1 MQFFGR
7 EKQIAWLRNIR
18 SRAAE
23 NAKFTV
29 ITGRR
34 RVGKTELVRHAYAD
48 APFLYFF
55 VARRTERELCEGF
68 RNEIMEKLGID
79 LPGEQHSFSGLF
91 SFLLKLSKDR
101 PITLF
106 IDEFQ
111 DFLRCNPGIYSDM
124 QREWDVHHGTAR
136 INLIVCGSVN
146 SLMNRIFRDK
156 KEPLYGRQTG
166 QLRLD
171 PFAPG
176 EIAAALDARAPAAAP
191 DDLLALWAFTGG
203 VAKYLAL
210 LLDAGAFSR
219 DAMIDEML
227 SEGSVFIDEGIASL
241 VEEFGRDYGVYFS
254 ILGAI
259 AAGRNG
265 RAGIETAIGAGDV
278 GGYLSRLEKDYG
290 IIERNQPLFA
300 KPLSKNTR
308 YRIGDEFF
316 RFWFRFV
323 GKYSAAVELGSYPV
337 LRDIVRRDWNVF
349 SGVSLERWFRASF
362 AETGRFT
369 RIGGWWDRKGENEID
384 LVAEDE
390 LNHEA
395 VFCEIKRHAENIS
408 IGTLRNKTDAFLRV
422 TGEYS
427 GWRIR
432 HAGLSLS
439 EMRDPLKLHSRG
451 R

>member
-1 MQFFGR
+1 MKFFGR

-23 NAKFTV
+23 SAQFTV

-34 RVGKTELVRHAYAD
+34 RVGKTELVRHAYGD
-48 APFLYFF
+48 EPFLYFF

-68 RNEIMEKLGID
+68 RREIRETLGID
-79 LPGEQHSFSGLF
+79 LPGVQNSFSELF
-91 SFLLKLSKDR
+91 AFLLKLSKDR

-111 DFLRCNPGIYSDM
+111 DFLRCNPGLYSDM
-124 QREWDVHHGTAR
+124 QREWDLHHGAAR

-146 SLMNRIFRDK
+146 SLMNRLFRDK

-166 QLRLD
+166 QLRLK
-171 PFAPG
+171 PFSPS
-176 EIAAALDARAPAAAP
+176 EIAALLSSRAPCATP

-203 VAKYLAL
+203 VAKYLTL

-227 SEGSVFIDEGIASL
+227 SDGSVFVWEGKTSL
-241 VEEFGRDYGVYFS
+241 VEEFGKDYGVYFS

-259 AAGRNG
+259 ASGRNG
-265 RAGIETAIGAGDV
+265 RAEIESAIGAGDI

-290 IIERNQPLFA
+290 ILERDQPLFA
-300 KPLSKNTR
+300 RPLSKNTR

-323 GKYSAAVELGSYPV
+323 AKYSAAVELGSYPA
-337 LRDIVRRDWNVF
+337 LREIVRKDWTAY
-349 SGVSLERWFRASF
+349 SGVSLERWFRAAF

-369 RIGGWWDRKGENEID
+369 RIGGWWDRRGENEID
-384 LVAEDE
+384 LIAEDE
-390 LNHEA
+390 LNREA
-395 VFCEIKRHAENIS
+395 VFCEVKRQADNIAL
-408 IGTLRNKTDAFLRV
+408 GKLRDKTEAFLRA
-422 TGEYS
+422 TGNYS

-432 HAGLSLS
+432 HLGLSLS
-439 EMRDPLKLHSRG
+439 EMRKPLRLEAE
-451 R
+451 